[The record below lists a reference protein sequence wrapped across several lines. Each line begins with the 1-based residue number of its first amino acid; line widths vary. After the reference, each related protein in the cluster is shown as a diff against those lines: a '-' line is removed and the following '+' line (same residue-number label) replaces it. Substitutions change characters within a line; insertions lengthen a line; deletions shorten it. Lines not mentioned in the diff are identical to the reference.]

1 MILVTGGLGYLG
13 SHIALDL
20 MSKGHEIV
28 IVDNLSH
35 SSMETL
41 ERLEYITKIYIPFI
55 RLDVRNTP
63 ALQKT
68 FEQYSIDYVINAAG
82 FKSLHEAELR
92 PLDYYNNNL
101 GITMSLLRAMQR
113 ASVRRLVNFS
123 SIMVYGDE
131 GIDWTEDSEF
141 NEKQKH
147 PYIRTQ
153 QMNEHI
159 LRDVYEV
166 DDYWQILNIRLG
178 NVIGANMTHQLGE
191 WMPPLPNSV
200 LPYLLQVASGQR
212 DVFDIYHQDLDT
224 DDGTSVRNYLHILD
238 VVNAVY
244 QLMLWSNGQENLFE
258 HFNLTHNDTASL
270 RQLITAVEKV
280 AQTKV
285 TIENHQNPTSEF
297 AKISA
302 SNQKIKSLI
311 PWSPTHSLD
320 DMVKDQWHY
329 YQTQLKKRNAI

>member
-20 MSKGHEIV
+20 MSKGHEV
-28 IVDNLSH
+28 VLVDNLSH

-41 ERLEYITKIYIPFI
+41 ERLEYITKMYIPFI

-123 SIMVYGDE
+123 SIMVYGDA

-159 LRDVYEV
+159 LRDVYDI

-212 DVFDIYHQDLDT
+212 DVFEIYAQDLDT

-238 VVNAVY
+238 VVKAVY
-244 QLMLWSNGQENLFE
+244 QLMVWSNSQENLFE
-258 HFNLTHNDTASL
+258 NFNLTHDDTASL
-270 RQLITAVEKV
+270 RELITTVEKLT
-280 AQTKV
+280 QTKV
-285 TIENHQNPTSEF
+285 VVENHQNPTSEF
-297 AKISA
+297 SKISA

-311 PWSPTHSLD
+311 QWEPAYSLD

-329 YQTQLKKRNAI
+329 YQSQLNKRKST